1 MGGALSED
9 FPAYLAG
16 LREGS
21 LLAGYRLEAQL
32 GAGAMALVFR
42 AHDERLK
49 RPVALKV
56 FAPTTAADRAARRRF
71 IAESRAAAAV
81 DHPHII
87 PVYDADEVGG
97 LLFIAMRLV
106 RGGDLRG
113 LLERQGVLPPARAAG
128 IVSQVASALDAA
140 HGAGLVH
147 RDVKPANILLAEP
160 AGEPDYVYLSDFGV
174 SKQATRSTNLT
185 GTGQFLGTPDYAA
198 PEQGRNLP
206 VDGRADQYALACV
219 AYHLL
224 TGTPPFE
231 REGPWAVL
239 MAHQSEPPPSVRARR
254 PELPEAVDRVL
265 ARALAKVPEKRYG
278 SCREFAGALRAAL
291 GLTPGRAAVP
301 AGPPTVAS
309 TDWASLDRPAN
320 RSRQA
325 TQATQAT
332 QASSAPAKGSSLLLQ
347 PTPPGAGPSRPGRSA
362 TDRSRGVLRLGG
374 WGLAILML
382 AAVGLAGFMLAT
394 HHSPKRAPASDQ
406 SPAVVP
412 LAGPPVNP
420 AQQPPGVSRQI
431 ERIAAAG
438 NTIVTTGSQHSGGL
452 VHQQF
457 FVSDDG
463 GATWYLAP
471 MQRPGAS
478 PPTAGHVAARIAGG
492 PRGWLAEGPQAIWAS
507 KDGLSWTLAATHGIS
522 PQHPGDNIAAV
533 AATADGFLAT
543 GGTGKAGG
551 NQAVIWISHG
561 DTTWQ
566 RLTATQ
572 LGLKVAGITPTNI
585 QYATSQGNDTLI
597 SDGSGVWLSTDGG
610 TSWTQVTVPVGHG
623 ARDQISGLSFDGSG
637 LIAVRPGTGASGAPG
652 GVAYFSPNGQVWQF
666 AGLIDPVGGWT
677 PQVVKGSDYGFVVVG
692 YTSADQNVAYASTGT
707 GATWRPTK
715 SLGSTSDTS
724 INSATV
730 GSGGTVIA
738 VGSVGQHV
746 VFIKTSPE
754 P

>member
-1 MGGALSED
+1 LSED
-9 FPAYLAG
+9 FPVHLAG

-21 LLAGYRLEAQL
+21 RLAGYRIEAQL
-32 GAGAMALVFR
+32 GAGGMAVVFR
-42 AHDERLK
+42 AHDERLN
-49 RPVALKV
+49 RQVALKV
-56 FAPTTAADRAARRRF
+56 FAPATAADQAARRRF

-81 DHPHII
+81 EHPHII

-113 LLERQGVLPPARAAG
+113 LLEREGVLPPARAAG

-147 RDVKPANILLAEP
+147 RDVKPANILVAAP
-160 AGEPDYVYLSDFGV
+160 AGESDYVYLADFGV
-174 SKQATRSTNLT
+174 SKQATRSTSLT
-185 GTGQFLGTPDYAA
+185 GTGQFLGTPNYAA
-198 PEQGRNLP
+198 PEQGRNVT

-224 TGTPPFE
+224 TGMPPFE
-231 REGPWAVL
+231 REGPWAIL
-239 MAHQSEPPPSVRARR
+239 MAHLSEPPPSVRVRR

-265 ARALAKVPEKRYG
+265 ARALAKDPEERYG
-278 SCREFAGALRAAL
+278 SCRVFAGALRAAL
-291 GLTPGRAAVP
+291 GLAPGRAAVP

-325 TQATQAT
+325 TPATH
-332 QASSAPAKGSSLLLQ
+332 ASSAPAKGSTLLQ
-347 PTPPGAGPSRPGRSA
+347 PPPGAGPSLLGRSA
-362 TDRSRGVLRLGG
+362 AARSRGVLRLGA
-374 WGLAILML
+374 WGLAILVL
-382 AAVGLAGFMLAT
+382 VAVGLAGFMLAT
-394 HHSPKRAPASDQ
+394 HHSPKRVPASDQ
-406 SPAVVP
+406 GP
-412 LAGPPVNP
+412 LAAPPVNP

-438 NTIVTTGSQHSGGL
+438 NTIVTTGSQKSGD
-452 VHQQF
+452 VVSQQF
-457 FVSDDG
+457 FVSQNG
-463 GATWYLAP
+463 GATWYQAR
-471 MQRPGAS
+471 MQLPDGGRP
-478 PPTAGHVAARIAGG
+478 PAGHVAMRIAGG
-492 PRGWLAEGPQAIWAS
+492 PRGWLAEGPQAIWTS
-507 KDGLSWTLAATHGIS
+507 KNGLSWTLADTQGIS
-522 PQHPGDNIAAV
+522 PELPGDNIGAV
-533 AATADGFLAT
+533 TATADRFLAA
-543 GGTGKAGG
+543 GGAGKAAG

-561 DTTWQ
+561 DTTWR

-572 LGLKVAGITPTNI
+572 LGLKVGGTTAAGI

-610 TSWTQVTVPVGHG
+610 TSWTQVTVPGDHDASDRIIGV
-623 ARDQISGLSFDGSG
+623 SSDGSG
-637 LIAVRPGTGASGAPG
+637 LIAVRPGTGASGAPD

-666 AGLIDPVGGWT
+666 AGLIDPAGGWSPAT
-677 PQVVKGSDYGFVVVG
+677 VVKGSDYGFVVVG
-692 YTSADQNVAYASTGT
+692 TRAGQDVAYASTGT
-707 GATWRPTK
+707 GATWRPTEP
-715 SLGSTSDTS
+715 LGSISDIM

-730 GSGGTVIA
+730 GSRGIVIA
-738 VGSVGQHV
+738 VGSAGQHV